1 MEDSVKG
8 MIVTFTIISIFIM
21 AITSFVFLF
30 PQEQGYSFTEIEN
43 NTFLVLNQIEVPS
56 LSGIDNS
63 SDSGYSKWDIEVGQ
77 MGSNTQKS
85 SKTSVTSYVGSAIT
99 SIKVL
104 AYEVFTTD
112 SGSIHPVIVVLGILT
127 SLAGVYI
134 TYLFIKFIRTGA

>member
-8 MIVTFTIISIFIM
+8 MIVTFTLIGIFIL
-21 AITSFVFLF
+21 AITSFVFQF
-30 PQEQGYSFTEIEN
+30 PQEQNYVFSESDNVTY
-43 NTFLVLNQIEVPS
+43 LVLNQTEVPS
-56 LSGIDNS
+56 LDGIGNS